1 MTSLSYVRGIYHT
14 QSKNMYSISLQKMVN
29 IRDILFGG
37 GNVVWRKSVYY
48 ITTLLSQAAYLV
60 KQQVLTC
67 VKIRTQTTLIK
78 AITILGAISD
88 YANQALFPDGAPHH
102 RLTNLPRRFVGDCWS
117 QSNH

>member
-1 MTSLSYVRGIYHT
+1 MFVVSTILSLKICFRFLC
-14 QSKNMYSISLQKMVN
+14 KKMVN
-29 IRDILFGG
+29 IRDILLGEKMWSG
-37 GNVVWRKSVYY
+37 ESLCT

-102 RLTNLPRRFVGDCWS
+102 RLTNLPRRFVGDCW
-117 QSNH
+117 